1 MNIRIGNDIVLNV
14 ALDADKM
21 SGKSLL
27 KAQCYLIADNPPA
40 IISSPKSY
48 IPTEYSIHGCGTPH
62 YNAGVGAHPHDRG
75 FDVCSHGKVSCPSYA
90 LQTEILSDT
99 QLQCYFTKEYQSHLG
114 RYKLIVEVGVQDPN
128 DVYTYTFDYGAVFS
142 LTDKIFGKTG
152 EIVVDVPNVAGSIYS
167 IQGIN
172 KSVAVLQGSSVAIGS
187 DDQYGFKYGVL
198 VRLAD
203 MTTAEYNPAD
213 WVYSNLKF
221 KSSDP
226 SVVTVNE
233 YGTIAASE
241 TKIGRDVIV
250 TVYDEDDFDVNFDFN
265 VHVVGSD
272 SDESVQVYSTQ
283 VFDPLNN
290 MNQSAVNSKIL
301 GDIHAIENL
310 IGKNVDGM
318 YIVVTGQNQY
328 EQWSRLNQIK
338 DDTFY
343 FTYDEE
349 EYPDGPDGPDGPD
362 VPTGDSYVENHIL
375 YTSGSVSGGILTI
388 SGTVNNNTLIL

>member
-14 ALDADKM
+14 ALDAEKMKDKT
-21 SGKSLL
+21 LL
-27 KAQCYLIADNPPA
+27 KAQCYLVADNPPA

-62 YNAGVGAHPHDRG
+62 YKVNVGAHPHDHG
-75 FDVCSHGKVSCPSYA
+75 FDVCSHGKVDCPSYA
-90 LQTEILSDT
+90 LQTEILSNT
-99 QLQCYFTKEYQSHLG
+99 QLQCYFTKEYQHHLG
-114 RYKLIVEVGVQDPN
+114 RYKLVVEVGVQDIY
-128 DVYTYTFDYGAVFS
+128 DVYTYTFDYGTVFS

-152 EIVVDVPNVAGSIYS
+152 EITVEVPNVAGSIYS
-167 IQGIN
+167 IEGIN
-172 KSVAVLQGSSVAIGS
+172 KAVAVLQDSSLAVGS
-187 DDQYGFKYGVL
+187 DDYYGFKYGVL

-203 MTTAEYNPAD
+203 MTTAQYDPTN

-233 YGTIAASE
+233 YGTIAASA
-241 TKIGRDVIV
+241 TKISRDVVV
-250 TVYDEDDFDVNFDFN
+250 TVFDEDDFDVKFDFN

-272 SDESVQVYSTQ
+272 SDESSQIYSTQ

-310 IGKNVDGM
+310 VGKTIDDM
-318 YIVVTGQNQY
+318 YVVVTTQNNY
-328 EQWSRLNQIK
+328 EQWSKLNQIK
-338 DDTFY
+338 ADTFY
-343 FTYDEE
+343 FTYDDE
-349 EYPDGPDGPDGPD
+349 EYPDGPTPS
-362 VPTGDSYVENHIL
+362 GDNYVENHVL

-388 SGTVNNNTLIL
+388 SGTVNNNILNL